1 MAKLIWRNI
10 ISWNK
15 SLFAINVYCIP
26 LSPISISHKAITF
39 KHKSQGHLLYFL
51 ILFASI
57 KVTLFNQI
65 EQHQVTK
72 ESSLQN
78 RKNLSGPLTRNK
90 SPSPNGHCCPCLQ
103 TLPACTFDKLSSWLS
118 CSACS
123 YSSLLAPSSLS
134 GIFLH
139 SCLDTMVFVLHL
151 RNTSKQGQ
159 LRPAVIQMLYFLPQP
174 SLQLL
179 VLKKAAYS
187 QSLQVSCKCWN
198 VSEMM
203 HNWNW
208 KGGME
213 KNSACSISGSS
224 GCST

>member
-1 MAKLIWRNI
+1 MEWGSNLAKLIWRNV
-10 ISWNK
+10 ISWNY
-15 SLFAINVYCIP
+15 SLFATNVYCIL

-78 RKNLSGPLTRNK
+78 RKNLSWPLTRNK
-90 SPSPNGHCCPCLQ
+90 SPSANGHHCPCLQ
-103 TLPACTFDKLSSWLS
+103 ILPACTLDKLSSWLS

-134 GIFLH
+134 GIFFSIAAQMLWSLH
-139 SCLDTMVFVLHL
+139 CIWGTLF
-151 RNTSKQGQ
+151 KQGQ
-159 LRPAVIQMLYFLPQP
+159 FRSAVIQML
-174 SLQLL
+174 
-179 VLKKAAYS
+179 
-187 QSLQVSCKCWN
+187 
-198 VSEMM
+198 
-203 HNWNW
+203 
-208 KGGME
+208 
-213 KNSACSISGSS
+213 
-224 GCST
+224 